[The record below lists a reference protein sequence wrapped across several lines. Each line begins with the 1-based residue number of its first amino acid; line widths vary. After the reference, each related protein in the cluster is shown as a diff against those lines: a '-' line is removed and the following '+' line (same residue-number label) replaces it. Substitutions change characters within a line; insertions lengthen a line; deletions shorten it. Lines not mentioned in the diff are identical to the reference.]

1 MYSGFIF
8 EESQALGILDGTA
21 RYGTEVN
28 DVVERVEVG
37 DRRLPFSYR

>member
-1 MYSGFIF
+1 MYSGFVF
-8 EESQALGILDGTA
+8 EESQTLGISDGTA

-28 DVVERVEVG
+28 DVVEVG